1 MKNITIPK
9 RFGYPTVGIIANGRH
24 YTLKSGEEI
33 SVEDHIAEIVEN
45 AIALEP
51 KIGVPRSKVA
61 QLAEGSLEEITA
73 EDLEG
78 ISTLSNCAF
87 YGCVGLAKVTI
98 PNGIK
103 TITGN
108 AFGYC
113 WRLESVTLPETP
125 PTLANV
131 NAFDGIKAN
140 CTFYCKTQ
148 ASLNAYKAA
157 DNWSTL
163 TNTYSFVV
171 ENKNG

>member
-1 MKNITIPK
+1 MKTLTIPK
-9 RFGYPTVGIIANGRH
+9 RFGYPTLDITVNGIK
-24 YTLKSGEEI
+24 YTVKSGEEI
-33 SVEDHIAEIVEN
+33 TLEDHVAEAIEN
-45 AIALEP
+45 AIALAP
-51 KIGVPRSKVA
+51 KMGRYLNKLA

-113 WRLESVTLPETP
+113 WRLESVTLPEIP

-131 NAFDGIKAN
+131 NAFDGIKAT
-140 CTFYCKTQ
+140 CTFYCKNQ
-148 ASLNAYKAA
+148 ASLEAYKAA
-157 DNWSTL
+157 TNWSTL
-163 TNTYSFVV
+163 AGTYTFAV
-171 ENKNG
+171 K

>member
-1 MKNITIPK
+1 MSKTITIPK
-9 RFGYPTVGIIANGRH
+9 HNNPFIVNINNREYIYRGGDTIEVPDEVAEAI
-24 YTLKSGEEI
+24 
-33 SVEDHIAEIVEN
+33 ED
-45 AIALEP
+45 ALELKPEP
-51 KIGVPRSKVA
+51 KRNLSKLA
-61 QLAEGSLEEITA
+61 QLAEGSLTEITA

-131 NAFDGIKAN
+131 NAFDGIKAT

-148 ASLNAYKAA
+148 ESLEAYKKAE
-157 DNWSTL
+157 NWSTL
-163 TNTYSFVV
+163 TGTYTFVV
-171 ENKNG
+171 KE